1 MAEWKKNLLIC
12 WIGQFFSIMGFS
24 FALPFAPYYLQELGI
39 TDPARLRLWTGF
51 FSSAAGFTMMFA
63 APIWGYL
70 ADRMGRKLMTLR
82 ASLGGAIVLLGMALA
97 TSPEMALFFRMM
109 QGIFTGTITAYLT
122 LVVAQTPKHRMG
134 VAIGVLNSAVY
145 CGNSLSP
152 LLGGV
157 FADLFGYR
165 ASFLVAAG
173 LLFASFITSLM
184 FVRERFTPQVQASP
198 SFFRNMRTL
207 LLHGSVLSILGMLFF
222 YALSLTIQRPQLPL
236 LIRDIVNTE
245 HNLATQAGL
254 VMSAGGVAAVLS
266 GMVFG
271 TLADRGKTDYLG
283 SLCAIVGS
291 VFVGAM
297 ALADRVWQL
306 AVLNFFF
313 AVAVGG
319 IDPILK
325 TLVTHHVPVE
335 QRGSAFGLIGSAR
348 AGGWFLGSLS
358 GGMLAVKLGV
368 PPIFLISAA
377 LFVVIAGLLL
387 LIGRRKSA

>member
-12 WIGQFFSIMGFS
+12 WFGQFFSIMGFA

-39 TDPARLRLWTGF
+39 TDPVRLRLWTGF
-51 FSSAAGFTMMFA
+51 FSSATGFTMMFA
-63 APIWGYL
+63 APLWGYL

-82 ASLGGAIVLLGMALA
+82 ASLGGTIVLLGMGLA
-97 TSPEMALFFRMM
+97 TSPEMVLFFRLM
-109 QGIFTGTITAYLT
+109 QGIFTGTMTAYLT

-134 VAIGVLNSAVY
+134 FAIGVLNSAVF

-165 ASFLVAAG
+165 ASFFVAAG
-173 LLFASFITSLM
+173 LLFASFLTSLV
-184 FVRERFTPQVQASP
+184 FVQERFTPQVQASP
-198 SFFRNMRTL
+198 SFFRDMRTL
-207 LLHGSVLSILGMLFF
+207 LLHGSVLSILGMLFL

-236 LIRDIVNTE
+236 LIRDIVDTE

-266 GMVFG
+266 GMIFG
-271 TLADRGKTDYLG
+271 TLADRGKTGYLG

-297 ALADRVWQL
+297 VLAYSVWQL
-306 AVLNFFF
+306 AVLNFLF

-325 TLVTHHVPVE
+325 TLVTHHVPTE

-358 GGMLAVKLGV
+358 GGILAAQLGI

-377 LFVVIAGLLL
+377 LLVLIAGLLL
-387 LIGRRKSA
+387 LVGRRKSV